1 MNEWKNR
8 FSSLTIQMA
17 GSILRTMKEIPL
29 VSVDDRN
36 IFFTAVFSQN
46 IKTTVTLTEER
57 NDIERSTC
65 QCGRRNC
72 IHLAMLMTILEH
84 KKLLGEENSSE
95 SKNFDKS
102 TFKWL
107 RDWDEE
113 TYYYNLPKIFPNFH
127 SANMIGTKRLK
138 SVMKTLLGVILKSKT
153 AVLA

>member
-57 NDIERSTC
+57 NDIERS
-65 QCGRRNC
+65 QEL
-72 IHLAMLMTILEH
+72 HS
-84 KKLLGEENSSE
+84 LGDADDYS
-95 SKNFDKS
+95 
-102 TFKWL
+102 
-107 RDWDEE
+107 
-113 TYYYNLPKIFPNFH
+113 
-127 SANMIGTKRLK
+127 
-138 SVMKTLLGVILKSKT
+138 
-153 AVLA
+153 